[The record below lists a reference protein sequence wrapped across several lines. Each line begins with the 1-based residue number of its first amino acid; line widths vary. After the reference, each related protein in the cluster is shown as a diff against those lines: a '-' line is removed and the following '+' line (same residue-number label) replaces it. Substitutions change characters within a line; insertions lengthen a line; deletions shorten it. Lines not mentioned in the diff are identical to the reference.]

1 MQSALNEQTQNDTN
15 LVTAEALRE
24 MTISKEAL
32 LKNQKR
38 GIIDTLMSTMVRI
51 ATEQG
56 GNGYTANFDPKF
68 NPTLLAEI
76 TENLESLGYKVVT
89 EAKSDEKS
97 IASISVT
104 INW

>member
-32 LKNQKR
+32 LENQKR
-38 GIIDTLMSTMVRI
+38 GILDTLMSTMVRI

-68 NPTLLAEI
+68 NPVLLADI
-76 TENLESLGYKVVT
+76 TNNLEGLGYKVLT
-89 EAKSDEKS
+89 EAKTDATVG
-97 IASISVT
+97 ASISVT